1 VADELL
7 AGFDRTHAWRDRLR
21 AIGHGRRQDLV
32 PADALAVAAGAT
44 PIAALDTDPYV
55 SSGLRV
61 GDAAVV
67 HADDYGRDPIAGTLV
82 AVTRDRVTLARDAGD
97 LGVIH
102 LHVPRVGYVL
112 TRG

>member
-1 VADELL
+1 
-7 AGFDRTHAWRDRLR
+7 
-21 AIGHGRRQDLV
+21 
-32 PADALAVAAGAT
+32 VAASAT
-44 PIAALDTDPYV
+44 PIAGLETDPNDPI
-55 SSGLRV
+55 GLKP

-82 AVTRDRVTLARDAGD
+82 AVARDRVTLARDAGD